1 MSEPNNRYVC
11 VDIET
16 TGLNPKTDK
25 IIEMGAVFMENG
37 VCKRTFET
45 FIYPGRKLSDK
56 IVQLTG
62 ITDADLATAPKI
74 CEILPEFLDFVQ
86 DACLLGHSIL
96 FDYAFIKRACVNQ
109 KYEFERKGLDT
120 FKIARRYLSDLES
133 RSLDYL
139 CQYYHIPH
147 KAHRALEDAKATCA
161 LFERLSQDFGE
172 QEGASANFTPR
183 QLQYRVKREQPI
195 TPVQKERL
203 YKLIA
208 KHKITVDYDLDYLT
222 RNEASR
228 NTDLILAKFGR

>member
-1 MSEPNNRYVC
+1 MTEPNNRYVC

-25 IIEMGAVFMENG
+25 IIEIGAVFIENG
-37 VCKRTFET
+37 ECKSTFET
-45 FIYPGRKLSDK
+45 LVYPGRQLPER
-56 IVQLTG
+56 IVELTG
-62 ITDADLATAPKI
+62 ITDSDLNTAPKI
-74 CEILPEFLDFVQ
+74 SEILPDFLDFAQ
-86 DACLLGHSIL
+86 DAILLGHSIL
-96 FDYAFIKRACVNQ
+96 FDYSFIKRACVNQ
-109 KYEFERKGLDT
+109 KLIFERKGLDT
-120 FKIARRYLSDLES
+120 LKIARRYLPDLES

-147 KAHRALEDAKATCA
+147 KAHRALEDAKATCS

-172 QEGASANFTPR
+172 QEGASGYFIPQ

-208 KHKITVDYDLDYLT
+208 KHKLKVDYDLDHLT

-228 NTDLILAKFGR
+228 YTDLILARYGR